1 MNEVVDKMKS
11 ALRDSE
17 SRRRVLFVAVLLL
30 GIFARAWE
38 FGRLPAGLNVDEAS
52 IGVDAYYV
60 YKYGVDRNGVS
71 YPTQFIAY
79 GQEQNALYGYL
90 LIPFI
95 AALGLKVTVIRLPML
110 VLGILTLPLVY
121 LVAKRTF
128 GERLGLLSMFFVAIS
143 PWHIMLS
150 RFALD
155 VNLFP
160 FIFTLGYAGLVR
172 SLRNSQWF
180 PVACFF
186 FALCFYSYGPSY
198 FIVPAF
204 LAGALWMLIKK
215 GQVNPRYAVAG
226 LALLGVLAI
235 PIGLFIIINAFGLDS
250 IQVGPVTIPAL
261 PSPPRF
267 LSETSLLH
275 GSLLPTLG
283 ENLWRLLVLL
293 FSQTDGLVY
302 NAYEPYGYFYKVT
315 FPFSVLG
322 AVVLFQNQRLKFKTE
337 ESLLLLWLAVS
348 LVFGIL
354 QPVNI
359 NRLNIIF
366 IPLLICAAVSLD
378 WLGRQ
383 TNLFFILAIGGL
395 LIGFLSFTA
404 DYHGEAYKAVA
415 SRKFRSG
422 LLSAIQYAGSIS
434 QGPICVTDE
443 LDHPYIYVLFVE
455 KPDPATYLDSIE
467 YENKPG
473 PFRYVRSLLR
483 YTFGKQ
489 NCPLQPLPVYVLAVG
504 ESPPQLGKKYELE
517 FFDNYVVYYPKP

>member
-1 MNEVVDKMKS
+1 
-11 ALRDSE
+11 
-17 SRRRVLFVAVLLL
+17 VLFVAVLLL

-52 IGVDAYYV
+52 IGVDAYYI

-95 AALGLKVTVIRLPML
+95 AAMGLKVTVIRLPML
-110 VLGILTLPLVY
+110 ALGVLTLPLVY
-121 LVAKRTF
+121 RVAKWTF
-128 GERLGLLSMFFVAIS
+128 GKRLGLLSMFFVAIS

-160 FIFTLGYAGLVR
+160 FIFMLGYASLMQ
-172 SLRNSQWF
+172 SLRNKRWF

-204 LAGALWMLIKK
+204 LAGSLWMWIRRR
-215 GQVNPRYAVAG
+215 QMDVRHAVAG
-226 LALLGVLAI
+226 LALFGVLAI
-235 PIGLFIIINAFGLDS
+235 PVGLFITINAFGLDS
-250 IQVGPVTIPAL
+250 IRVGPVTIPAL

-267 LSETSLLH
+267 LSETSILH
-275 GSLLPTLG
+275 GALFPTLG

-293 FSQTDGLVY
+293 FSQADGLVY

-315 FPFSVLG
+315 FPFAVLG
-322 AVVLFQNQRLKFKTE
+322 AVVLFQKQRLKFKME

-348 LVFGIL
+348 LAFGIL

-366 IPLLICAAVSLD
+366 IPLLLCAAVSLD
-378 WLGRQ
+378 WLGQQ
-383 TNLFFILAIGGL
+383 TNLFFVLAIGGL
-395 LIGFLSFTA
+395 LIGFISFTA
-404 DYHGEAYKAVA
+404 DYHGEAYRAAA
-415 SRKFRSG
+415 SRKFRPG
-422 LLSAIQYAGSIS
+422 LLPAIQYASTIS

-443 LDHPYIYVLFVE
+443 PGHPYIYVLFIE
-455 KPDPATYLDSIE
+455 RPDPAAYLDSIE
-467 YENKPG
+467 YENRAG
-473 PFRYVRSLLR
+473 PSRYVRSLLR

-504 ESPPQLGKKYELE
+504 EVPPQLGRKYEFE
-517 FFDNYVVYYPKP
+517 FFDNYVVYYPRP